1 MLDSRFR
8 RPYFNLELYFHVFY
22 LDLRA
27 LEARVKHSAERLR
40 LATRTTAISRG
51 EVSEGTECDWL
62 RFALISGLLL
72 FCVIREIKEKRPRNK
87 IIKTYF
93 FRK

>member
-1 MLDSRFR
+1 MLDSRIWR
-8 RPYFNLELYFHVFY
+8 SHFNLEQYSAVFY
-22 LDLRA
+22 SDMRA
-27 LEARVKHSAERLR
+27 PEARVKHSAERLR

-72 FCVIREIKEKRPRNK
+72 FCVIRVAKEKRPRNK